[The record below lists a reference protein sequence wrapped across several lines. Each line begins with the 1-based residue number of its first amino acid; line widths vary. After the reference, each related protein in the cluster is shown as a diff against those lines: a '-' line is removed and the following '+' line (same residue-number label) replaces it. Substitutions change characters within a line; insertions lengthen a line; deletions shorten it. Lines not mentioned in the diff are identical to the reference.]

1 MEQQTKEEIE
11 QQFEELELKKKQLYI
26 EEENEKIRRKE
37 ISSSVSDTAIW
48 ILIIVLSLMTFIEAG
63 GYTIHFLI
71 YILVNS
77 GLIIMD
83 SAILKKHNINHPS
96 LGWIVLIPV
105 YIWKRNKILYK
116 SQYTFWFYL
125 VAPIIVAPIIAATF
139 NIS

>member
-11 QQFEELELKKKQLYI
+11 QQYEELELKKKQLYI

-48 ILIIVLSLMTFIEAG
+48 ILIIVLSIMTFIEAG
-63 GYTIHFLI
+63 GYTIHFLF
-71 YILVNS
+71 YLFVNS
-77 GLIIMD
+77 GLIVMD
-83 SAILKKHNINHPS
+83 SAILKKHDISHPS
-96 LGWIVLIPV
+96 LGWIVLVPV
-105 YIWKRNKILYK
+105 YIWKRNKMLYK

-125 VAPIIVAPIIAATF
+125 VAPFVAAAL

>member
-37 ISSSVSDTAIW
+37 ISSSISDTAIW
-48 ILIIVLSLMTFIEAG
+48 ILIIVLSIMTFIEAG
-63 GYTIHFLI
+63 GYTIHFLF
-71 YILVNS
+71 YFFVNS
-77 GLIIMD
+77 GLIVMD
-83 SAILKKHNINHPS
+83 SAILKKHDISHPS

-105 YIWKRNKILYK
+105 YIWKRNKMLYK

-125 VAPIIVAPIIAATF
+125 VAPIVAAAF